1 MAEAGV
7 IQDGAATARINERV
21 APSIRTVHVALL
33 VGLAYYVGAKV
44 GVALTLQPHPVS
56 TLWPPNAIL
65 LAGLLLTPVR
75 SWWIVLLAA
84 LPAHLAVELE
94 AGIPLRMVLCWF
106 VSNSSEALIG
116 AGLIRWL
123 SDSPLRFDSFR
134 RFGIFVL
141 GAVLATFL
149 SCFLD
154 AGFVTLNGWGVSGYW
169 ETWRTRFFS
178 NVLATLTL
186 VPVLVT
192 VASGELASL
201 RSASRWRLIEAAV
214 LATSLLIVC
223 LVVFTSLIGGQNIA
237 PPLLYA
243 PLPLLLWAA
252 VRFGPGGTSACLLTV
267 ALLAIWGA
275 TRGEGPFVASTAA
288 EKALSMQLFM
298 IVMAIPLM
306 ALAAVTQERARAEDE
321 ARRSE
326 ERLTLALSAAQMGT
340 WEWQIDHDRGS
351 WSDKSREI
359 FGLGAPRTDFTIKT
373 FLGLLNA
380 EDRPAVAD
388 AIGRALELGA
398 PYETEFRIT
407 HPDGGVRWVLAKGKA
422 VFDGWGRPVRLLG
435 VNADITERKLAEAA
449 VGEWKSRYAAAIE
462 SSNQLLYD
470 WDPNTGDVTYGGD
483 LERIIGFSSAE
494 MAGGLTRWI
503 ETVHPADRAVFEQEI
518 DRVRQGADSFHFTYR
533 LRRKDGQV
541 IWVEDRGHF
550 IRDAA
555 GKPSRMVGFVEDI
568 SERTRHYQALRSSE
582 ERFGKAF
589 RSSPDAIVISR
600 RSDGLILEV
609 NDTWEALFGYHR
621 DEAVGHTPVQLG
633 IYVVGAE
640 RARLARILAIAGR
653 VREHE
658 IELRTKAGDLLETLL
673 SADTVEMGGEPC
685 FITFIRDVTARKRAE
700 AEAQEQRLQLAHLSR
715 VGLLGELSGSL
726 AHELNQPLTAI
737 LANVRAAQRLLGAGP
752 PDLLEVG
759 SILEDIAHDDRR
771 AGEVIQ
777 RLRTFLRKGD
787 VQPRPLDLNEVVSE
801 VLDLVHSD
809 MIHRMV
815 TVDAQL
821 TPALPAVI
829 ADRVQ
834 MQQVLLNLILNAC
847 EAMSAT
853 RRDNRRLTIFTTACE
868 RGVKLSLA
876 DQGPG
881 IPPDKLDRVFE
892 PFLTTKE
899 HGLGLGLSICR
910 SIVTAHGGRL
920 WADNNEMGGATFH
933 LQLRTEGG

>member
-7 IQDGAATARINERV
+7 IHDGAATARDSDR
-21 APSIRTVHVALL
+21 AASSIRTIQVALL
-33 VGLAYYVGAKV
+33 VSLAYYVGAKIGV
-44 GVALTLQPHPVS
+44 GLTLQPHPVS

-134 RFGIFVL
+134 RFGIFVF

-192 VASGELASL
+192 VASGGLASL
-201 RSASRWRLIEAAV
+201 RTASRWRLIEAAV

-288 EKALSMQLFM
+288 QKALSMQLFM

-306 ALAAVTQERARAEDE
+306 ALAAVTHERARAEDE

-326 ERLTLALSAAQMGT
+326 ERLTLALSAAQMGW
-340 WEWQIDHDRGS
+340 WEWQIDHDHGS

-359 FGLGAPRTDFTIKT
+359 FGLGAPPIDFTLKT
-373 FLGLLNA
+373 FLDLLNP

-407 HPDGGVRWVLAKGKA
+407 HPDRRRPLGAGEGQTGVR
-422 VFDGWGRPVRLLG
+422 RLG
-435 VNADITERKLAEAA
+435 PTRAPARRERGHHRA
-449 VGEWKSRYAAAIE
+449 
-462 SSNQLLYD
+462 Q
-470 WDPNTGDVTYGGD
+470 
-483 LERIIGFSSAE
+483 
-494 MAGGLTRWI
+494 AGGGRGRGVEKPLRG
-503 ETVHPADRAVFEQEI
+503 R
-518 DRVRQGADSFHFTYR
+518 DRVEQPAALRLGSEHGRRDLWRGSRAHHRLFQRGDGRRPHPLDRDGPSRRSRRLRAGDRPRPPGRGHSFHFTYR

-541 IWVEDRGHF
+541 DLGGGPR
-550 IRDAA
+550 
-555 GKPSRMVGFVEDI
+555 
-568 SERTRHYQALRSSE
+568 ALRS
-582 ERFGKAF
+582 
-589 RSSPDAIVISR
+589 
-600 RSDGLILEV
+600 
-609 NDTWEALFGYHR
+609 
-621 DEAVGHTPVQLG
+621 
-633 IYVVGAE
+633 
-640 RARLARILAIAGR
+640 
-653 VREHE
+653 
-658 IELRTKAGDLLETLL
+658 
-673 SADTVEMGGEPC
+673 
-685 FITFIRDVTARKRAE
+685 
-700 AEAQEQRLQLAHLSR
+700 
-715 VGLLGELSGSL
+715 
-726 AHELNQPLTAI
+726 
-737 LANVRAAQRLLGAGP
+737 
-752 PDLLEVG
+752 
-759 SILEDIAHDDRR
+759 
-771 AGEVIQ
+771 
-777 RLRTFLRKGD
+777 
-787 VQPRPLDLNEVVSE
+787 
-801 VLDLVHSD
+801 
-809 MIHRMV
+809 
-815 TVDAQL
+815 
-821 TPALPAVI
+821 
-829 ADRVQ
+829 
-834 MQQVLLNLILNAC
+834 
-847 EAMSAT
+847 
-853 RRDNRRLTIFTTACE
+853 
-868 RGVKLSLA
+868 
-876 DQGPG
+876 
-881 IPPDKLDRVFE
+881 
-892 PFLTTKE
+892 
-899 HGLGLGLSICR
+899 
-910 SIVTAHGGRL
+910 
-920 WADNNEMGGATFH
+920 
-933 LQLRTEGG
+933 